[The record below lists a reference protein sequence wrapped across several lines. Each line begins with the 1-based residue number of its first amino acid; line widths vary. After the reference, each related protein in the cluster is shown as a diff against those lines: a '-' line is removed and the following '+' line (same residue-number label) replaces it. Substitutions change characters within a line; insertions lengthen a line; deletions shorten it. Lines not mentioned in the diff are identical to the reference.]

1 MHIQEMTVL
10 SDMGDKTWKTSER
23 TMDIDNF
30 DEGLK
35 NTCKRCLSDKRTS
48 YNKHK
53 HIRNEVQRKR
63 YDEDE
68 EYRKT

>member
-1 MHIQEMTVL
+1 MTVL
-10 SDMGDKTWKTSER
+10 RYMGDETCKTCER

-35 NTCKRCLSDKRTS
+35 TCKMSLSDKRTS

-53 HIRNEVQRKR
+53 DKRNEVQRTR
-63 YDEDE
+63 YEEDE
-68 EYRKT
+68 EYI